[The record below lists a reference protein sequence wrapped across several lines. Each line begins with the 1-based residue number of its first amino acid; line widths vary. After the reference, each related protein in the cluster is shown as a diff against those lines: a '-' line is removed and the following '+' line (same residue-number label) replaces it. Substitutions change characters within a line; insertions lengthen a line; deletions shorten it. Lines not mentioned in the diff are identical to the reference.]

1 MCQAPVMA
9 ATFSR
14 ALIFF
19 IYFYLYYIYDDAIHF
34 PTDSDPFSF
43 SNIGYTTL
51 LGRGNRVSRPLL
63 VSSGLAPAKVILSRS
78 GFGRTRVALTRWTKR
93 GLTTLLVPGHDPPLD
108 ITVYT
113 DAESEPGPEDTM
125 REHRSTG

>member
-1 MCQAPVMA
+1 MCQAPVIA
-9 ATFSR
+9 ATFSS

-34 PTDSDPFSF
+34 PTDSDAFSF

-63 VSSGLAPAKVILSRS
+63 VSSGLAPAKVILSWS

-108 ITVYT
+108 ITVNT
-113 DAESEPGPEDTM
+113 DADSEPKP
-125 REHRSTG
+125 